1 MDDITNVSADAQ
13 ADQGQP
19 DDDITKPPV
28 TDDRITWKQAYDSD
42 RFKKMGASIRDYRE
56 KETTWNAERAG
67 YASEIETLRAQI
79 SAKEAAVSDAIAS
92 GVTTANG
99 LRLVL
104 AAQIAGLA
112 NPDKITNLIKPE
124 SVDPTIEN
132 HAKMLVDDFIKTVRT
147 EFALDGGIPGGGSR
161 TTTSSED
168 ETAKLE
174 ARRAAEVRTRRMF

>member
-1 MDDITNVSADAQ
+1 MDDNTNVSADAQ
-13 ADQGQP
+13 ASQDQL
-19 DDDITKPPV
+19 DDDITKPPA

-42 RFKKMGASIRDYRE
+42 RFKKMGVTIRDYRE
-56 KETTWNAERAG
+56 KENTWNAERAG

-112 NPDKITNLIKPE
+112 NPEKITTLIKPE

-132 HAKMLVDDFIKTVRT
+132 HAQTLVEDFIKTVRT

-161 TTTSSED
+161 TGASSED
-168 ETAKLE
+168 ETAKQE